1 MKTVV
6 TMVENG
12 PGFTGSL
19 VATLQTKEQ
28 VLGKQIIARQ
38 LTNHG
43 HITMLLRRDKVHGF

>member
-1 MKTVV
+1 MKTVA

-28 VLGKQIIARQ
+28 VLGKQITAGQ
-38 LTNHG
+38 LINHEG
-43 HITMLLRRDKVHGF
+43 ITMLL